1 MIGVVLYFTN
11 TPSHNRS
18 SQPQRPEETTMNVRT
33 FEARRNDAAKSAPAA
48 QPAPVRHQHRERDF
62 GVGYGNSSG
71 YASNRRYSS
80 NAFQP
85 LFRCA

>member
-1 MIGVVLYFTN
+1 
-11 TPSHNRS
+11 
-18 SQPQRPEETTMNVRT
+18 MNVRT
-33 FEARRNDAAKSAPAA
+33 FEARRNESAKPAPAA
-48 QPAPVRHQHRERDF
+48 PSRPQPRERDF

-71 YASNRRYSS
+71 YASHRRYSS